1 MHKLLW
7 EWVLKH
13 VKLRSLN
20 QQYPL
25 KPEPEN
31 LSKLIFMLCQHFS
44 SWTQKNKQFTLS
56 TVTEPSGFYTGSI
69 AFLYFL
75 ENEH

>member
-7 EWVLKH
+7 EWVLKR

-44 SWTQKNKQFTLS
+44 SWTQKNFAL
-56 TVTEPSGFYTGSI
+56 PS
-69 AFLYFL
+69 
-75 ENEH
+75 N